1 MKNFQLLL
9 SIGAARLAGW
19 LSHSLLG
26 KSGETISGRVL
37 LLLCPDAIS
46 LLARGRKVILVS
58 ATNGKTSTTRALAGF
73 MATAGTVA
81 TSKSGSNLSRGVASA
96 LMVKSE
102 YAVLEVDEL
111 HLPLVAAA
119 SNPEAILLLNLTR
132 DQLHRMHE
140 VKRVADRWK
149 EMAAKSSATI
159 VVDVDDP
166 FLNYVVSGAKKAVKV
181 SFGGAAGKHPDG
193 AVCPACG
200 AYLDWDGGLYSCA
213 CGLSNRNSDQQY
225 EANSA
230 GMRNQILA
238 NVTAQLFGVPW
249 HEVDPAMLERKVSK
263 NFGSAQCS
271 IRLTKNPASWREAL
285 RGVSGDKVIL
295 ILNAREV
302 DGIDTSWL
310 WDVDFSSLQGKRVI
324 VTGERGMDLSYRLHV
339 QGVVN
344 ELVADFNA
352 AAALFSGPVEVL
364 AAYTAFHGLVGK

>member
-1 MKNFQLLL
+1 MLRLHLAIAVSRFAAFLSKLLL
-9 SIGAARLAGW
+9 R
-19 LSHSLLG
+19 

-37 LLLCPDAIS
+37 LVLCPNAIS

-81 TSKSGSNLSRGVASA
+81 TSKTGSNLSRGVAGA
-96 LMVKSE
+96 LMTNSD

-111 HLPLVAAA
+111 HLPLVAKA

-149 EMAAKSSATI
+149 EMAGKTGATI

-166 FLNYVVSGAKKAVKV
+166 FLNYVASSAKKTVKV

-200 AYLDWDGGLYSCA
+200 AYLDWDGGLYSCR
-213 CGLSNRNSDQQY
+213 CGLNNHNSDQKY
-225 EANSA
+225 EADSA

-249 HEVDPAMLERKVSK
+249 HEVDPTMLDRKISK
-263 NFGSAQCS
+263 SFGGATCS
-271 IRLTKNPASWREAL
+271 VRLTKNPASWREAL

-310 WDVDFSSLQGKRVI
+310 WDVDFSSLRGKHVV
-324 VTGERGMDLSYRLHV
+324 VTGERGIDLAYRLHV
-339 QGVVN
+339 QGIEN
-344 ELVADFNA
+344 ELVADFGA
-352 AAALFSGPVEVL
+352 ASSVFSGPVEVL

>member
-1 MKNFQLLL
+1 MLRLK
-9 SIGAARLAGW
+9 SAMAIARLAAF
-19 LSHSLLG
+19 LSQVLLK

-37 LLLCPDAIS
+37 LILCPNAIS

-73 MATAGTVA
+73 MATAGSVT

-96 LMVKSE
+96 LMSKSE

-119 SNPEAILLLNLTR
+119 TNPAAILLLNLTR

-149 EMAAKSSATI
+149 EMASKTSATI

-166 FLNYVVSGAKKAVKV
+166 FLNYVVSGAAKSVKV

-200 AYLDWDGGLYSCA
+200 AYLDWIGGLYSCG
-213 CGLSNRNSDQQY
+213 CGLSNHSSDKKFAGTSAAVRN
-225 EANSA
+225 E
-230 GMRNQILA
+230 ILA
-238 NVTAQLFGVPW
+238 NVTAELFGVPW
-249 HEVDPAMLERKVSK
+249 HEVDTSTLERKVSRK
-263 NFGSAQCS
+263 FGNADCA

-285 RGVSGDKVIL
+285 RGVSGGSVIL

-310 WDVDFSSLQGKRVI
+310 WDVDFSSLRGKRVV

-339 QGVVN
+339 QGVEN
-344 ELVADFNA
+344 ELVSE
-352 AAALFSGPVEVL
+352 FSGAITKFSGDVEVL
-364 AAYTAFHGLVGK
+364 AAYTAFHGLLVGGL